1 MVARKVSFS
10 IAGRLPIG
18 GGAPVIVQTMC
29 NTSTDDIEASLAQC
43 RAMAAA
49 GAGMIRLT
57 TQGLRQVESLR
68 IIKERLRAEGIMT
81 PLVADIHFLADA
93 ALAAAS
99 VADKVRINPG
109 NFAKEHEV
117 ACAKFRELIGLC
129 RQHGTTI
136 RIGLN
141 HGSLG
146 ERITSRYGNTPLA
159 MKEAVV
165 EWLRMCIE
173 EDFYNVVVSLKAS
186 NTIVMVEAYRLL
198 YHAMKEDL
206 GHIFPL
212 HLGVTE
218 AGNGDEG
225 RIKSAVGI
233 GTLLGEGIG
242 DTIRVSLTED
252 PVNEIPAGNMIVSA
266 ISEGYSPGGG
276 RSSVTADGWDDFIIK
291 ASCLWGPSLLDKRID
306 DFSLE
311 GSTIGGKPVPEADG
325 ERFRD
330 LLLQA
335 CRRRFTRPEYIAC
348 PGCGRTLYDLE
359 STFNEVKR
367 RTAHLAGVKI
377 AVMGCVVNGPGEM
390 ADADYGYV
398 GEGRGHVT
406 LYRGRTPVLRYIPQ
420 EEAIGKLLELIESDM
435 NQYTYEVAGHR
446 FTVCGEEGV
455 DLSGALAH
463 YSPFKVGPD
472 PAVEPVFRLKV
483 VSPDNLPVPE
493 GMTEEFTQEDEGSV
507 IRLLH
512 VPGGASW
519 FEFGLKG
526 RLVARLLAQPG
537 FREATLAVRG
547 MNGYGLNNAL
557 MVMYAMSTATKMTAL
572 FHAAVIGN
580 GGKGYLFLGR
590 SGTGKST
597 HAQLWIKHI
606 PGSELVNDD
615 NPVVRIEEDGKVMV
629 YGSPWSG
636 KTPCYRNMKL
646 PVGGFVQL
654 AQAPYN
660 KIRRMRSIEA
670 YAALLPS
677 ISGKRW
683 DRTLADG
690 LHQTENGL
698 ISLVPVWYLECL
710 PDEEAARLC
719 HETITRS

>member
-1 MVARKVSFS
+1 MVTQPVSFS

-18 GGAPVIVQTMC
+18 GGHPVLVQTMC
-29 NTSTDDIEASLAQC
+29 NTSTDDIAASLAQC

-49 GAGMIRLT
+49 GADLIRLT

-68 IIKERLRAEGIMT
+68 QIKEQLRAEGIPT

-117 ACAKFRELIGLC
+117 ACVKFRELMALC
-129 RQHGTTI
+129 KQHGTAI

-146 ERITSRYGNTPLA
+146 ERITQRYGATPLA
-159 MKEAVV
+159 MKEAVM
-165 EWLRMCIE
+165 EWLRMCVK
-173 EDFYNVVVSLKAS
+173 EDFFQVVVSLKAS
-186 NTIVMVEAYRLL
+186 NTLVMVEAYRLL
-198 YHAMKEDL
+198 YAAMRDEL
-206 GHIFPL
+206 GYLFPL

-252 PVNEIPAGNMIVSA
+252 PVHEIPAGRQIVAA
-266 ISEGYSPGGG
+266 IAEGYSPKGG
-276 RSSVTADGWDDFIIK
+276 RSVVEASDWNDFIIK
-291 ASCLWGPSLLDKRID
+291 ASCLWGPSLLDKKID

-311 GSTIGGKPVPEADG
+311 GSTIGGAPVSEADG
-325 ERFRD
+325 ARFRD

-420 EEAIGKLLELIESDM
+420 EEAIDKLLELIE
-435 NQYTYEVAGHR
+435 G
-446 FTVCGEEGV
+446 
-455 DLSGALAH
+455 
-463 YSPFKVGPD
+463 
-472 PAVEPVFRLKV
+472 
-483 VSPDNLPVPE
+483 
-493 GMTEEFTQEDEGSV
+493 
-507 IRLLH
+507 
-512 VPGGASW
+512 
-519 FEFGLKG
+519 
-526 RLVARLLAQPG
+526 
-537 FREATLAVRG
+537 
-547 MNGYGLNNAL
+547 
-557 MVMYAMSTATKMTAL
+557 
-572 FHAAVIGN
+572 
-580 GGKGYLFLGR
+580 
-590 SGTGKST
+590 
-597 HAQLWIKHI
+597 
-606 PGSELVNDD
+606 
-615 NPVVRIEEDGKVMV
+615 
-629 YGSPWSG
+629 
-636 KTPCYRNMKL
+636 
-646 PVGGFVQL
+646 
-654 AQAPYN
+654 
-660 KIRRMRSIEA
+660 
-670 YAALLPS
+670 
-677 ISGKRW
+677 
-683 DRTLADG
+683 DR
-690 LHQTENGL
+690 
-698 ISLVPVWYLECL
+698 
-710 PDEEAARLC
+710 
-719 HETITRS
+719 